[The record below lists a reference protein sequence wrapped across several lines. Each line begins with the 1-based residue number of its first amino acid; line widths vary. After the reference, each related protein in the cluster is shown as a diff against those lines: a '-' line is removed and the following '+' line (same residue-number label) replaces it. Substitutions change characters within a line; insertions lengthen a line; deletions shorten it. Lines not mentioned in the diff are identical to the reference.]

1 MADGVDGDGN
11 GNGYGYGYG
20 AEAEA
25 GDWEAVVALMGPA
38 LGSGT
43 PTPPPRS
50 TRLPA
55 LAPTWT
61 AAFRT
66 RCV

>member
-1 MADGVDGDGN
+1 VADGDDGDCGD
-11 GNGYGYGYG
+11 GG
-20 AEAEA
+20 
-25 GDWEAVVALMGPA
+25 GDWEAVVVVVVPVALMGPA
-38 LGSGT
+38 LSSGT
-43 PTPPPRS
+43 PTPHPPRS
-50 TRLPA
+50 NRLPA